1 MSRSRKIALI
11 IISILGFFLVVI
23 ALCVGA
29 IFYVIRKSEPNIRNN
44 SVLVLNVSG
53 DLPDYVPDD
62 FTRRLFGQDDQ
73 SLTSLLTQLRK
84 AKVDNRISGVLLNI
98 EMSGAGWAKADE
110 ILDEIADFRA
120 SGKPIFAYMEYGSNK
135 EYYIATACD
144 RVYVSPPGD
153 LYINGLAA
161 EVMFFRG
168 SLDKLGI
175 YPEVLQIGKYKNAPD
190 QFTRKEMSDAHKEVM
205 DALLDDIF
213 GRLVDAIAKARRKTP
228 DEVKAIIDHAPLHS
242 SEAVAAGMIDGA
254 LYRDEVDKELKKRL
268 GYKENDQLKLVKA
281 SDYKKISQDSLGLN
295 TGEKIAVIY
304 ASGAIGSGQS
314 SDSPTGGQSVG
325 SDTMVKAIEDAA
337 NEKSIKAIVLRVDS
351 PGGSSY
357 ASDIIWHA
365 IEVAKQKKP
374 VVVSMSDLAASG
386 GYYISCNANRI
397 IAEPTTLTGS
407 IGIFAGKPVMKDFYN
422 WLGISNQYVMRG
434 NLAGLFRETEKF
446 TPEERAKFED
456 QIKNTYYND
465 FVPKVARGRGKD
477 PEYIDSIGQGHV
489 WTGLRAKGNGLVD
502 EYGGLDKAIE
512 VAKELAHIPQGQGVR
527 RVILPYP
534 RNLFQRLFGGSSDDG
549 DETQMKQRE
558 AVYATLPENV
568 RRSLKYAQLLDRM
581 QRGEVMA
588 MAPFEITIK

>member
-1 MSRSRKIALI
+1 MNRSRKIALV

-29 IFYVIRKSEPNIRNN
+29 IFYVIRKSEPKIRNN

-53 DLPDYVPDD
+53 ELPDYVPDD

-84 AKVDNRISGVLLNI
+84 AKVDNRISGVLLHI

-110 ILDEIADFRA
+110 IRDEIADFRA

-144 RVYVSPPGD
+144 RIYVSPPGD

-205 DALLDDIF
+205 NALLDDIF

-268 GYKENDQLKLVKA
+268 GYKENDQL
-281 SDYKKISQDSLGLN
+281 Q
-295 TGEKIAVIY
+295 
-304 ASGAIGSGQS
+304 
-314 SDSPTGGQSVG
+314 
-325 SDTMVKAIEDAA
+325 
-337 NEKSIKAIVLRVDS
+337 
-351 PGGSSY
+351 
-357 ASDIIWHA
+357 
-365 IEVAKQKKP
+365 
-374 VVVSMSDLAASG
+374 
-386 GYYISCNANRI
+386 
-397 IAEPTTLTGS
+397 
-407 IGIFAGKPVMKDFYN
+407 
-422 WLGISNQYVMRG
+422 
-434 NLAGLFRETEKF
+434 
-446 TPEERAKFED
+446 
-456 QIKNTYYND
+456 
-465 FVPKVARGRGKD
+465 
-477 PEYIDSIGQGHV
+477 
-489 WTGLRAKGNGLVD
+489 
-502 EYGGLDKAIE
+502 
-512 VAKELAHIPQGQGVR
+512 
-527 RVILPYP
+527 
-534 RNLFQRLFGGSSDDG
+534 
-549 DETQMKQRE
+549 
-558 AVYATLPENV
+558 
-568 RRSLKYAQLLDRM
+568 
-581 QRGEVMA
+581 
-588 MAPFEITIK
+588 